1 MNFIATHHIRAMIS
15 YHSAALGVF
24 PGGVPWQPASKD
36 LAQLLADQTGYPYP
50 PIDIGC
56 TYTGTLADW
65 AVENGVGAAVDME
78 LTNHRDPDF
87 SQNLRAL
94 RALLGFGD

>member
-1 MNFIATHHIRAMIS
+1 MIS

-24 PGGVPWQPASKD
+24 PGGIPWEPASED
-36 LAQLLADQTGYPYP
+36 LARALSKQTGYPYP

-65 AVENGVGAAVDME
+65 AVEHGVGAAVDME
-78 LTNHRDPDF
+78 LSDHQDAEF
-87 SQNLRAL
+87 SRNLRAL
-94 RALLGFGD
+94 KALLGFTG